1 MRWGD
6 GIGLGVVVSLLLAGG
21 CVAASKTRSAEP
33 QSGDRLPAASAAA
46 TRFASSMNAAP
57 AARPAVVAS
66 ALVFD
71 PPIVADQPRLEL
83 SRSGRWPEA
92 FWGFDAGTTTYFYL
106 RVDDRIDSGLERRF
120 SERYQRRAVTQRFG
134 LTYR

>member
-6 GIGLGVVVSLLLAGG
+6 GMGLGVVLSLLLAGG
-21 CVAASKTRSAEP
+21 CVAASKPKCPKPQATESLSAAP
-33 QSGDRLPAASAAA
+33 AAA
-46 TRFASSMNAAP
+46 TRVASSTKTAA
-57 AARPAVVAS
+57 ATGHSVVAS

-71 PPIVADQPRLEL
+71 PPIVADQPRPEL

-92 FWGFDAGTTTYFYL
+92 FWGFDSGTTTYFYL

-120 SERYQRRAVTQRFG
+120 GERYQRRAVTQRFG
-134 LTYR
+134 LSYR

>member
-6 GIGLGVVVSLLLAGG
+6 GIGLGVVLSMLLAGG
-21 CVAASKTRSAEP
+21 CVAESKTRFP
-33 QSGDRLPAASAAA
+33 QPQEVRKLPAASAA
-46 TRFASSMNAAP
+46 TGLASSASSAP
-57 AARPAVVAS
+57 AARQAVVAS

-71 PPIVADQPRLEL
+71 PPIVADQPRLDL

-92 FWGFDAGTTTYFYL
+92 FWGFESGTTTYFYL

-134 LTYR
+134 LSYR